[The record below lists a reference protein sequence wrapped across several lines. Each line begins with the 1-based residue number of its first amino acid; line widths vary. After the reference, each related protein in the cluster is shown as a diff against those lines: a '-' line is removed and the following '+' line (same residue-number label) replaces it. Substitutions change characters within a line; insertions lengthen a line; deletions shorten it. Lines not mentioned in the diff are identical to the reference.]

1 MVSEN
6 VHVLGGLW
14 PKGQNGEHPL
24 HCFLAQFSA
33 RATAD
38 GAADFSDSV
47 GHANYSNVVAAP
59 LLGVRFAI

>member
-1 MVSEN
+1 MVSKN
-6 VHVLGGLW
+6 VHVLQSLR
-14 PKGQNGEHPL
+14 PKGQNGEHPP
-24 HCFLAQFSA
+24 HRFPAEFA
-33 RATAD
+33 AWATTV